1 MIILIGKCH
10 RHALYKNNGRACQRC
25 DNLENYV
32 LFQYVNG
39 TWALKFFWPMM
50 ITLESTSTSR
60 PLSRFSE
67 DHVSLY
73 VGDARGRIFCW
84 SPNDSTGKQADHWVL
99 DSGSKVRS
107 LAFSVNFTSTGNF
120 RYYQYLLVRS
130 IS

>member
-1 MIILIGKCH
+1 MSDRSCVAPSCIVC
-10 RHALYKNNGRACQRC
+10 RSSRTN
-25 DNLENYV
+25 NLENYV

-39 TWALKFFWPMM
+39 TWALEFIWPMM
-50 ITLESTSTSR
+50 NTLESASTSR
-60 PLSRFSE
+60 LLSRFSE

-107 LAFSVNFTSTGNF
+107 SAYCVNFTSTGNF
-120 RYYQYLLVRS
+120 RYNQYPLVRS